1 MPQGGLGKTAD
12 IRADRLFAELREDE
26 GFAHGYFFVEG
37 DAAILVGHPVRDR
50 SRQPAC
56 ARRRSERSVGLVVM
70 HTRGVESGGRR
81 VILAGI
87 IVAVL
92 GIAGCTGGADEGPET
107 TVDEPGD
114 TSPGGFGG
122 GGEDEIDPVACVI
135 GNWVISEFQMQ
146 LFYDAFA
153 RDVPITYNV
162 RGSTDVTF
170 GDTDYQYR
178 PFFVLEFDLDGVLGS
193 ATLNGSI
200 TGDYV
205 VDEGVITTN
214 NDDNTVFSQV
224 EVDGVTI
231 DGSDLATDLLAAS
244 PINSA
249 PYECRPGPQLIIDMD
264 TGSGRVPILLE
275 PAP

>member
-1 MPQGGLGKTAD
+1 MHAGGVT
-12 IRADRLFAELREDE
+12 
-26 GFAHGYFFVEG
+26 
-37 DAAILVGHPVRDR
+37 
-50 SRQPAC
+50 
-56 ARRRSERSVGLVVM
+56 
-70 HTRGVESGGRR
+70 SGGRR
-81 VILAGI
+81 VMIAI
-87 IVAVL
+87 MIVGAL
-92 GIAGCTGGADEGPET
+92 GIAGCAGSAGPGSDT

-114 TSPGGFGG
+114 ASSGGFGG
-122 GGEDEIDPVACVI
+122 GGDDEIDPVTCVL
-135 GNWVISEFQMQ
+135 GDWTISEFQMQ

-170 GDTDYQYR
+170 GDTDYEYR

-200 TGDYV
+200 AGDYV

-224 EVDGVTI
+224 EVDGVII
-231 DGSDLATDLLAAS
+231 DGSDLAGDLLAAS
-244 PINSA
+244 PLNSA